1 MKSPHRLFGDDAGDV
16 ALESTIKALD
26 AGRGLVGL
34 AGVPGL
40 PEALDVLIGILRK
53 VQVRL

>member
-1 MKSPHRLFGDDAGDV
+1 MTSRHRLFASDAGEV
-16 ALESTIKALD
+16 VLESTIKALD

-40 PEALDVLIGILRK
+40 PEALDVLMSILRK
-53 VQVRL
+53 VQVGL